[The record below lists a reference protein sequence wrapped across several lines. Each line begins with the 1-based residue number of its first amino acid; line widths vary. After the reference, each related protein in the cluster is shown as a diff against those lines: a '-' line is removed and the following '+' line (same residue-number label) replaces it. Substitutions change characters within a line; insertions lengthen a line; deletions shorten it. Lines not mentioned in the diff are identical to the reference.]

1 MQSLFPSTRLSE
13 KGPHLGPRHPARC
26 LPRVGVMGG
35 WGRVGN
41 GEEQSPD
48 SISVTPPPPPIS
60 FLPSTLWL
68 PLPVPSFS
76 FSSQSGEGMGGP
88 LPKSRPP
95 CGSHWSHQHKVNI
108 KRPLLS
114 IRPGAGYWHKAR
126 NQNQFLK
133 LWGFPD
139 GSDGKAF
146 ACNAGDHGSI
156 PGSGRFPWR
165 RKW

>member
-13 KGPHLGPRHPARC
+13 KGPHLGPRHRAHC
-26 LPRVGVMGG
+26 LARVGVMVGVG
-35 WGRVGN
+35 WVMGRNRVLTPSLKHLPHHRFHSYLPRSGSLCLFPL
-41 GEEQSPD
+41 SP
-48 SISVTPPPPPIS
+48 SPHRVEKEWEA
-60 FLPSTLWL
+60 LCL
-68 PLPVPSFS
+68 
-76 FSSQSGEGMGGP
+76 SQD
-88 LPKSRPP
+88 LP
-95 CGSHWSHQHKVNI
+95 CGSHWSQQHKVNI

-114 IRPGAGYWHKAR
+114 IRPGAGYWHKSG
-126 NQNQFLK
+126 NQNHFLD

-146 ACNAGDHGSI
+146 ACNAGDQGSI